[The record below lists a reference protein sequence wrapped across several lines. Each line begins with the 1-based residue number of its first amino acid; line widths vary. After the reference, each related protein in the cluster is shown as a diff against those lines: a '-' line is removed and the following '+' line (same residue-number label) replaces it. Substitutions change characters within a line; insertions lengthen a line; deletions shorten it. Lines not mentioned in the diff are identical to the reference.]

1 MSDGLWASRIRYDAL
16 NRIQY
21 IAKALSGSAE
31 GDLAWSIKRLTYEG
45 ATHRIIAEEWPG
57 GDPSQKWSFTLRET
71 YAYS

>member
-21 IAKALSGSAE
+21 IAKALPGADE
-31 GDLAWSIKRLTYEG
+31 NALVWSIKLLTYEG
-45 ATHRIIAEEWPG
+45 ATHRIIAEGWPG
-57 GDPSQKWSFTLRET
+57 GDASQRWSFTLRAT